1 MIQIRAGCRVQWQP
15 GGSNWSIAE
24 RAMTH
29 LWMIIFSIVSATL
42 IGTGVI
48 VMLTTGYDTLTPVLT
63 GAAIGLVLAFPVSWF
78 VMRRLL

>member
-1 MIQIRAGCRVQWQP
+1 
-15 GGSNWSIAE
+15 
-24 RAMTH
+24 MTH

-63 GAAIGLVLAFPVSWF
+63 GATIGLVLAFPVSWF